1 VQLAQDI
8 MNVDP
13 PHCVLETPVKTIIKR
28 FSEEQLTGMLVVDDQ
43 QGLCGIITESDL
55 VEQQAKLHV
64 PTAIA
69 LFDMILPLGEER
81 FEQEL
86 QRLQA
91 LEARDLMVENIVTVS
106 PDDSLATIA
115 SLMSEVHIHH
125 LPVIEGDSVVG
136 VISRHDVVK
145 ALAAARG

>member
-1 VQLAQDI
+1 MQLAQDI
-8 MNVDP
+8 MNFDP
-13 PHCVLETPVKTIIKR
+13 PYCLLETPVQEIIKR
-28 FSEEQLTGMLVVDDQ
+28 FSDEQLTGILVVDHEEH
-43 QGLCGIITESDL
+43 LCGIITESDL

-86 QRLQA
+86 KRLQA
-91 LEARDLMVENIVTVS
+91 LEASNLMVKNIVTVS
-106 PDDSLATIA
+106 PDDSLDTIA

-136 VISRHDVVK
+136 IISRHDVVK
-145 ALAAARG
+145 ALAKER